1 MQSAIITTLH
11 VPQGPETYRVRTS
24 DRPRPLTLPV
34 IPVYQHGMIIPTL
47 ACQPTTVRRL
57 VIPRRCVAARQRDD
71 GVNGEDSGGY
81 LDELIST
88 VSVTVMHESG
98 KD

>member
-1 MQSAIITTLH
+1 
-11 VPQGPETYRVRTS
+11 
-24 DRPRPLTLPV
+24 
-34 IPVYQHGMIIPTL
+34 MIIPTL

-81 LDELIST
+81 LDELVST
-88 VSVTVMHESG
+88 VSVTVTHESG
-98 KD
+98 KDWQGGAQKNLTRGIGEVS